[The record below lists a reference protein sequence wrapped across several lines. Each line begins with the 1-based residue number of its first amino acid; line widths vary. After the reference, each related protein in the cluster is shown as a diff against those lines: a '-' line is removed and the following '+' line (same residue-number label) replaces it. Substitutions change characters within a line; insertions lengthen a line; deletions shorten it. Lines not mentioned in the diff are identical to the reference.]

1 MKKNPARI
9 LVGGVIGILL
19 LAVILW
25 FGVLTSAGSRSFAK
39 RLGQLHE
46 LIEPSSGVAPLVS
59 GRFSF
64 AKVSGIPKELAGQG
78 ARFRYQAPDKLFL
91 SAEVDGEKYHIARD
105 GQEVKIFV
113 PHKDMAIVGANDV
126 PRFSNRPDSVDPV
139 ELPAFALPVS
149 RSQMRLLPAMLT
161 AEAGVSADGTEMI
174 HARLKPFAAEKL
186 DLPESLELTF
196 VFEASS
202 GIPQSLRVQDGE
214 DLDVQ
219 VEFADLNTSRDPGE
233 TIGWDE
239 VREVPEPERVAL
251 SHLSKFV
258 DVTLSNLNSK
268 AEPLPPVT
276 GKRTVLAHSGAGRL
290 EDHDGTRVLFLK
302 GTPEEMGVQHG
313 ELLKEE
319 IRAVTDRILYG
330 IGVGSSFAKGRWFFG
345 EIEEAVSRLHPH
357 TDPRYLREMDSLA
370 MAAGLEKEESRLSNF
385 FPELF
390 HCSGFALH
398 GSATVGGTM
407 YHGRVLDYMRG
418 VGLEQN
424 AVVMIYE
431 PDEGNAWANV
441 GYAGFIGTVTAMN
454 EKHIAIGEMGG
465 RGEGNWD
472 GKAMAQLMR
481 EVMEKADTLDE
492 AVAIMERGPRT
503 CEYYYVISD
512 AKSGESVGIAATPE
526 TFETILP
533 GAMHPQLPNPVKDTV
548 LMSAGDRYTE
558 LSRRVKAGFGTFDA
572 ESARELMTD
581 PVCMDSNIQ
590 SVLFEPGSLDF
601 WVANADSENVASHTR
616 YTKYNLGELLKS
628 GDRLTQASAPRK

>member
-1 MKKNPARI
+1 MKKNPARF
-9 LVGGVIGILL
+9 LVGSILGIGL

-25 FGVLTSAGSRSFAK
+25 FGVLTSAESRSLAK
-39 RLGQLHE
+39 RLGHIHE
-46 LIEPSSGVAPLVS
+46 LIEPSSTEAPLVS
-59 GRFSF
+59 GQFSF
-64 AKVSGIPKELAGQG
+64 SKVIGIPKELSGQG
-78 ARFRYQAPDKLFL
+78 ARFSYQAPDKLFL

-105 GQEVKIFV
+105 GQEVKVFV
-113 PHKDMAIVGANDV
+113 PHKDMALVGANDV
-126 PRFSNRPDSVDPV
+126 PRFSNRPDSVDPIA
-139 ELPAFALPVS
+139 LPSFALPVS
-149 RSQMRLLPAMLT
+149 RNQMRLLPAMIT
-161 AEAGVSADGTEMI
+161 AESEVSADGAEII
-174 HARLKPFAAEKL
+174 HARLKPFAAARL
-186 DLPESLELTF
+186 DLSESIELIF

-202 GIPQSLRVQDGE
+202 ETPQSIRVQDGE
-214 DLDVQ
+214 KLDVQ
-219 VEFADLNTSRDPGE
+219 VDFTEWATSRDNSKHA
-233 TIGWDE
+233 GWDE
-239 VREVPEPERVAL
+239 VRETPEPERVAL
-251 SHLSKFV
+251 SHLAKFV

-268 AEPLPPVT
+268 AETLPPVT
-276 GKRTVLAHSGAGRL
+276 GKRSVLAHSGAGRL
-290 EDHDGTRVLFLK
+290 EDHDGTKVLFLK
-302 GTPEEMGVQHG
+302 GTPEEMGTQHG

-370 MAAGLEKEESRLSNF
+370 LAAGLEQEESRLSNF

-398 GSATVGGTM
+398 GSATVDGTM

-512 AKSGESVGIAATPE
+512 AKSGKSVGIAATPDK
-526 TFETILP
+526 FETILP

-558 LSRRVKAGFGTFDA
+558 LSRRVKAGFGKFDA
-572 ESARELMTD
+572 DAARELMTH
-581 PVCMDSNIQ
+581 PVCMKSNIQ
-590 SVLFEPGSLDF
+590 SVLFAPGSLDF

-616 YTKYNLGELLKS
+616 YTKYNLGDLLKS
-628 GDRLTQASAPRK
+628 GDELTQAAAPTE

>member
-1 MKKNPARI
+1 MKKYPARFLI
-9 LVGGVIGILL
+9 GSIIGIGLF
-19 LAVILW
+19 AVILW
-25 FGVLTSAGSRSFAK
+25 FGVLTNAESRSLAK
-39 RLGQLHE
+39 RLGQIHE
-46 LIEPSSGVAPLVS
+46 LIEPSKALASQVS
-59 GRFSF
+59 GQFSF
-64 AKVSGIPKELAGQG
+64 SKVSGIPKELEGQG
-78 ARFRYQAPDKLFL
+78 AQFSYQAPDKLFL

-126 PRFSNRPDSVDPV
+126 PRFSDRPDSVDPV
-139 ELPAFALPVS
+139 ELPSFTFPVT
-149 RSQMRLLPAMLT
+149 RNQMWLLPAMIS
-161 AEAGVSADGTEMI
+161 AESEESEDGTEMI
-174 HARLKPFAAEKL
+174 HARLKPFAARRL

-196 VFEASS
+196 VFENPS
-202 GIPQSLRVQDGE
+202 GSPQSVRVQDDE
-214 DLDVQ
+214 SLDVQ
-219 VEFADLNTSRDPGE
+219 LDFNDWDTSRDMSKK
-233 TIGWDE
+233 IGWDE
-239 VREVPEPERVAL
+239 VREIPEPERVAL

-258 DVTLSNLNSK
+258 DVTLSSLNSK
-268 AEPLPPVT
+268 VKPLPPAT

-290 EDHDGTRVLFLK
+290 EDHDGTKVLFLK
-302 GTPEEMGVQHG
+302 GTPEEMGSQHG

-370 MAAGLEKEESRLSNF
+370 LAAGLELQESRLSNF

-390 HCSGFALH
+390 HCSGFALY
-398 GSATVGGTM
+398 GSATVDGKM

-424 AVVMIYE
+424 AVVIIYE

-465 RGEGNWD
+465 RGEGDWD

-481 EVMEKADTLDE
+481 EVMEKADTLEE
-492 AVAIMERGPRT
+492 AVAIFERGPRT

-512 AKSGESVGIAATPE
+512 AKSGKSVGIAATPE
-526 TFETILP
+526 KFETILP

-558 LSRRVKAGFGTFDA
+558 LSRRVKDGFGTFDA
-572 ESARELMTD
+572 DSARELMTD
-581 PVCMDSNIQ
+581 PVCMKSNIQ
-590 SVLFEPGSLDF
+590 SVLFEPGTLDF
-601 WVANADSENVASHTR
+601 WVANADSENVASHSR

-628 GDRLTQASAPRK
+628 GESLTQAAVPIK